1 MPKEATLQ
9 VRMDADLKE
18 KAEALYRELG
28 TSFAEA
34 VQIFAK
40 QSVPENGMLF
50 VISAN
55 HRNAYGRLSKYAN
68 PLKREQEEGAHE
80 RAMVEIYCLSIFTGI
95 LRCRLTK

>member
-1 MPKEATLQ
+1 MAKEATLQ

-34 VQIFAK
+34 VRIFAK
-40 QSVPENGMLF
+40 QSVLENGMPF

-55 HRNAYGRLSKYAN
+55 HKNTYGRLSKYAD
-68 PLKREQEEGAHE
+68 LVRREQEEGAFE
-80 RAMVEIYCLSIFTGI
+80 RAMVEKYE
-95 LRCRLTK
+95 KAD